1 MMKRKGMS
9 GSERDDGEEIDDE
22 LKVGGRRVVY
32 HV

>member
-1 MMKRKGMS
+1 MMKRRGMS
-9 GSERDDGEEIDDE
+9 GSERDDGEERDDG